1 MTSIKSKSTFPA
13 VNMAFVNR
21 EVEERELDAAAQHG
35 GLLVLF
41 GRRRVGKTRL
51 LRHWL
56 LARHGL

>member
-1 MTSIKSKSTFPA
+1 
-13 VNMAFVNR
+13 MAFVNR